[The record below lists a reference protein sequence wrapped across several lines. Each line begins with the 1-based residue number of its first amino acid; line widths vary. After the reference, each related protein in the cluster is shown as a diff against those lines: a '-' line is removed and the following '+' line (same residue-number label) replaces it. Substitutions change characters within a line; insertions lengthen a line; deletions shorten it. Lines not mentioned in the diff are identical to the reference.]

1 MRYLIDTN
9 IFVYMTQDVSS
20 LSHDVRDIL
29 SDYSNTFHISAESVK
44 ELIVAYNNKGL
55 LTKKWKTAEEMVEA
69 IENEYYINI
78 LPISK
83 EHMMTYSKLSINRIE
98 DHRDPSDHVI
108 ISHAITNRIPL
119 ISSDKRFPF
128 YTNQGL
134 DLIYN
139 AR

>member
-55 LTKKWKTAEEMVEA
+55 LTKKWKTAEDLVTKG
-69 IENEYYINI
+69 
-78 LPISK
+78 S
-83 EHMMTYSKLSINRIE
+83 RITPTK
-98 DHRDPSDHVI
+98 D
-108 ISHAITNRIPL
+108 
-119 ISSDKRFPF
+119 
-128 YTNQGL
+128 
-134 DLIYN
+134 
-139 AR
+139 